1 VKYTNIELMENAPVL
16 TSLIRFAVPTVLGNI
31 VQLIYNITD
40 TYFIGL
46 LDDYRQIAAVS
57 LAMPIM
63 MATNALSHIF
73 SAGAPSYI
81 SRLLGRNEYDEVKKT
96 SAFAFY
102 TTMILG
108 VIVVAAMILF
118 LRPIV
123 RVIGANDETFAFT
136 YDYTFIIL
144 VFSLIGMCSGTL
156 QGLLRSE
163 GAAKLASMGM
173 IIGAV
178 VNMLL
183 DPLFILVFNM
193 GIKGAAVATG
203 LGNVSSFVFF
213 ILLLRRKNNHVSIA
227 PWNYRPNRRM
237 VTEVLSI
244 GIPSS
249 LSMVIMSFSMIIYN
263 TFASGY
269 GTYVVA
275 ASSITI
281 KAQMTAIMIVMGISM
296 GMQPFIGFNYG
307 AQNFRR
313 LFSGVRSSVVLGTG
327 FCLLFTAFF
336 ALGAHWIIR
345 QFSSDVQVI
354 STGIRM
360 MRLAIIGLPFMSLQM
375 TFMTYLQA
383 TGQALKAMVV
393 NLSRQC
399 LVLIPV
405 IVLMNFFFK
414 LDGFLL
420 AQPIADLATTAL
432 AVILVLP
439 GMLEFSRKHR
449 TALNN
454 PITNEGR

>member
-40 TYFIGL
+40 TYFIGS
-46 LDDYRQIAAVS
+46 LDDYRQIVAVS

-63 MATNALSHIF
+63 MAANALSHIF
-73 SAGAPSYI
+73 AAGAPSYI

-108 VIVVAAMILF
+108 VIIVATMILF

-123 RVIGANDETFAFT
+123 PVIGANDKTFTFT
-136 YDYTFIIL
+136 YDYTFIVL
-144 VFSLIGMCSGTL
+144 VFSLVGMSGGTL

-163 GAAKLASMGM
+163 GDAKLASMGM
-173 IIGAV
+173 IIGTV

-193 GIKGAAVATG
+193 GVKGAAIATV
-203 LGNVSSFVFF
+203 LGNVTSFVFF
-213 ILLLRRKNNHVSIA
+213 IIILRRKNNHVSIA
-227 PWNYRPNRRM
+227 PWSYRPNRRM

-263 TFASGY
+263 TLVSGY

-281 KAQMTAIMIVMGISM
+281 KAQMTAIMIIMGISM
-296 GMQPFIGFNYG
+296 GMQPFIGFNYT
-307 AQNFRR
+307 ARNFRW
-313 LFSGVRSSVVLGTG
+313 LLSGVRSSIALGTG
-327 FCLLFTAFF
+327 VCLLFTACF
-336 ALGAHWIIR
+336 ALGACWFIR
-345 QFSSDVQVI
+345 QFSSDGEVI
-354 STGIRM
+354 STGTRM

-375 TFMTYLQA
+375 TFMAYLQA
-383 TGQALKAMVV
+383 TGQALKSMIV
-393 NLSRQC
+393 NLSRQG

-439 GMLEFSRKHR
+439 GMIKLYQKA
-449 TALNN
+449 ALH
-454 PITNEGR
+454 ER

>member
-1 VKYTNIELMENAPVL
+1 VKYTNIELLEKAPVF

-73 SAGAPSYI
+73 AIGAPSYI

-102 TTMILG
+102 TTVVLG
-108 VIVVAAMILF
+108 VIVVTAMILF
-118 LRPIV
+118 LKPIV
-123 RVIGANDETFAFT
+123 RLIGANDEIFDFT

-144 VFSLIGMCSGTL
+144 AFSVIGMSGGTL

-173 IIGAV
+173 IIGAAA
-178 VNMLL
+178 NMLL
-183 DPLFILVFNM
+183 DPLFILVFDM
-193 GIKGAAVATG
+193 GVRGAATATV
-203 LGNVSSFVFF
+203 LGNAITFVFF
-213 ILLLRRKNNHVSIA
+213 IMLLRRKNNHVSIA
-227 PWNYRPNRRM
+227 PRYYRPNLRM
-237 VTEVLSI
+237 VKEVLSI

-269 GTYVVA
+269 GTYVIA
-275 ASSITI
+275 ASGITI
-281 KAQMTAIMIVMGISM
+281 KAQMAAIMIVMGISM

-307 AQNFRR
+307 SQNFKR
-313 LFSGVRSSVVLGTG
+313 LFSGVRSSIALGTSI
-327 FCLLFTAFF
+327 CLLFTAFL
-336 ALGAHWIIR
+336 ALDARWFMR
-345 QFSSDVQVI
+345 QFSSDAQII
-354 STGIRM
+354 SIGTRM
-360 MRLAIIGLPFMSLQM
+360 IYLSIIGLPFMSLQM

-383 TGQALKAMVV
+383 TGQALRAMIV

-399 LVLIPV
+399 LILIPV

-414 LDGFLL
+414 LNGFLL
-420 AQPIADLATTAL
+420 AQPIADLATTTL

-439 GMLEFSRKHR
+439 GMVKLYQK
-449 TALNN
+449 TALHDRQ
-454 PITNEGR
+454 PEAAVF